1 MTVLPLDVDIDRT
14 ERVPPVGVKFH
25 EYANLFPWLEGAA
38 FDELKADIA
47 RNGVLEPIVF
57 IGDTILDGRNRYM
70 AARALGIEYPRV
82 EYRGD
87 NPLAF
92 VISKNLA
99 RRHLAEG
106 QRAMVARRIA
116 NMQQGARTDLP
127 AIEGKSVSQAEAAD
141 MLNVSVASVE
151 RASTVLQQGAPEL
164 IAAVDAG
171 AVSVSTAA
179 DVARLPEPEQREI
192 VAKGEREIL
201 EAAKRIRSDR
211 ADKSRSVRLEK
222 IEEISAGNEGLDTT
236 RRYPIIY
243 ADPPWRYE
251 LPAMGGTNRS
261 IENHY
266 PTMTLDEICALPVGQ
281 IAAEDSLLYLW
292 ATAPK
297 LPECLKVI
305 EAWGFEYR
313 THIVWVKD
321 KIGMGYHAR
330 NQHELL
336 LIAKR
341 GEMPPPRPG
350 EQPSSVIEA
359 PRGEHSAK
367 PVVFAETIERLY
379 PEVGKIELFC
389 RSPRLG
395 WSVWGNQAGGE
406 RDAA

>member
-1 MTVLPLDVDIDRT
+1 MDLRPHPLADI
-14 ERVPPVGVKFH
+14 
-25 EYANLFPWLEGAA
+25 FPWIEGEA
-38 FDELKADIA
+38 FNELVADVR
-47 RNGVLEPIVF
+47 RNGVLEPI
-57 IGDTILDGRNRYM
+57 ILHDGMILDGRNRYM
-70 AARALGIEYPRV
+70 AAREAGIEFATTSYG
-82 EYRGD
+82 GD
-87 NPLAF
+87 DPLGF
-92 VISKNLA
+92 VIAMNLK
-99 RRHLAEG
+99 RRHLTES
-106 QRAMVARRIA
+106 QRGMVAARLAKLPNHRPEKGA
-116 NMQQGARTDLP
+116 NLHPSAEQAGA
-127 AIEGKSVSQAEAAD
+127 
-141 MLNVSVASVE
+141 MLNVSERTVKAAKAVE
-151 RASTVLQQGAPEL
+151 REGSPEL
-164 IAAVDAG
+164 IAAVDSG
-171 AVSVSTAA
+171 TVSVSAAA
-179 DVARLPEPEQREI
+179 DVARLPQSEQTEI

-201 EAAKRIRSDR
+201 EAAKRIRAER
-211 ADKSRSVRLEK
+211 ADKSRTARIEK
-222 IEEISAGNEGLDTT
+222 IEAISSGNEQLDTS

-266 PTMTLDEICALPVGQ
+266 PTMSLEEICALPVAE
-281 IAAEDSLLYLW
+281 IAAGDSLLYLW

-367 PVVFAETIERLY
+367 PALFAELIERLY
-379 PEVGKIELFC
+379 PGVGKIELFC
-389 RSPRLG
+389 RTPREG
-395 WSVWGNQAGGE
+395 WAVWGNQAGGLA
-406 RDAA
+406 DAA